1 MESMIAPPV
10 CVLQPRLP
18 DQVPGLMSR
27 SPSACKAS
35 VVCCMMKFPPIHK
48 GAHFDLGVPT
58 TLASSHHVEIPRLD
72 ELAPRQLAEPPSHP
86 AAQVLRPTGAGACGR
101 LVEPASAL
109 GRVLGDRGAA
119 GEADPGAARGTVPAA
134 GGRLCRKLR
143 GL

>member
-58 TLASSHHVEIPRLD
+58 TLASQDHVEISRLD
-72 ELAPRQLAEPPSHP
+72 ELAPRQLAEPPGD
-86 AAQVLRPTGAGACGR
+86 AATQVLRPASAGARGG
-101 LVEPASAL
+101 LVEPAAAL
-109 GRVLGDRGAA
+109 GGVLGDRGAA
-119 GEADPGAARGTVPAA
+119 GEARPGAARGTIPAA
-134 GGRLCRKLR
+134 GGRLRREL
-143 GL
+143 